1 MASHRRKRSKRNHS
15 RKLKR
20 GAVNP
25 FFVGGDNDKCL
36 FVSFPAIGGLG
47 NQLFVYAAAIVA
59 KNKIGIPMCILPIDN
74 PHSKTDYRELLFKQ
88 GKPVES
94 QEVQP
99 RRNAAT
105 RILDKVVKVHN
116 TWANTNIVANG
127 SKNLIVGDNYFQN
140 YAPIR
145 PALPIIR
152 EDFIKVFED
161 RYKGYKDAIPATSAF
176 MHVRRGDYNGLSAT
190 LGSEYYKKCL
200 EIIDKVDKITAIYV
214 LSDDMGWCKEQGFSS
229 PKIKWADTEDIQN
242 DELKAFYLMMLCMG
256 GAIISASTFSSWGVM
271 LGADQNPDSTIL
283 YPSNWFITGNSKQLM
298 FPERWQRIE
307 V

>member
-1 MASHRRKRSKRNHS
+1 MASYRQKRSKRNRS

-20 GAVNP
+20 GTLKP
-25 FFVGGDNDKCL
+25 FFIGGDTDKCL
-36 FVSFPAIGGLG
+36 FVSLPTIGGLG
-47 NQLFVYAAAIVA
+47 NQLFVYAAAVVA
-59 KNKIGIPMCILPIDN
+59 KNKVGIPMCILPINN
-74 PHSKTDYRELLFKQ
+74 PHSSTDYRELLFKQ

-145 PALPIIR
+145 SVLPTIR
-152 EDFIKVFED
+152 DDFIKVFEE
-161 RYKGYKDAIPATSAF
+161 RYKGYKDTIPATSAF
-176 MHVRRGDYNGLSAT
+176 MHVRRGDYNNMSAS
-190 LGSEYYKKCL
+190 LGADYYRKCL
-200 EIIDKVDKITAIYV
+200 EIMEKVDKITTIYV

-229 PKIKWADTEDIQN
+229 PKIKWADTEDLQK
-242 DELKAFYLMMLCMG
+242 DELKSFYLMMLCMG
-256 GAIISASTFSSWGVM
+256 GAIISASTFSAWGVM